1 MASARAR
8 RRLAG
13 RSRQRR
19 IGLRAGDRIMNIGT
33 VAEKLGIP
41 QKTIRCYEHKRLI
54 RKADQRANG

>member
-1 MASARAR
+1 
-8 RRLAG
+8 
-13 RSRQRR
+13 
-19 IGLRAGDRIMNIGT
+19 MNIGT